1 VSGSLNIESLKKPA
15 ILIPIGLFL
24 ASFLLRLVGIG
35 WGLPNDYRNQTFHP
49 DEVTNAII
57 SQEIDIAHG
66 DFLPSFY
73 NYGSAYF
80 IAESLGGKIA
90 ATYWEGVP
98 KDDQA
103 ERPFWLYMGRI
114 ILAARI
120 INALAGAGAVV
131 VAWLI
136 LRRITSLFGALFGS
150 ALFAIAPGFL
160 VHSRFATPD
169 VFATF
174 WLCLSALFALR
185 IIGAMPG
192 SVAAED
198 SRPHADLRDSMLAG
212 IFAGISTGTKYT
224 GVLVL
229 VVLFV
234 CLGLTRRS
242 RWWVA
247 ALAGLGSCVAAFLAT
262 TPGFF
267 AESTLFWHDFA
278 FEMQHTATGH
288 GMVFTATPSGFVYQL
303 GNLAAGVGMIL
314 TLAGVLGL
322 VYAAY
327 RKHAWAIALLA
338 FSVVYYA
345 VIGRAEVKFLR
356 YTFPLILPLAIG
368 YGYAMG
374 AARRRQGWGHF
385 AVAGGIIGLGGLD
398 FGGLAGAVR
407 YTQFMTIKDPRDE
420 AAEYLRQV
428 APNGTVGIVKDPWFW
443 SPPLIP
449 DANLHREDLS
459 AVYDEVIASEHPKVL
474 RYLPSGERRMDWDVR
489 LLTQAKPDYVVFS
502 SFESD
507 DEERLS
513 RAKGL
518 DPGTQ
523 SAVDHFLAFRSE
535 LLSQY
540 RLARPFGDLGPPIHD
555 LMYIRPR
562 LWVWKR
568 KDLK

>member
-15 ILIPIGLFL
+15 ILIPLGLFF
-24 ASFLLRLVGIG
+24 AAFLLRLVGIG
-35 WGLPNDYRNQTFHP
+35 WGLPNDFRNQTFHP
-49 DEVTNAII
+49 DEVGNAIT
-57 SQEIDIAHG
+57 SQEIDIVHG
-66 DFLPSFY
+66 DFLPGFY

-80 IAESLGGKIA
+80 IAESIGGKVA

-114 ILAARI
+114 ILAARVI
-120 INALAGAGAVV
+120 SALAGAGAVV

-150 ALFAIAPGFL
+150 ALSAIAPGFL
-160 VHSRFATPD
+160 VHARFATPD

-185 IIGAMPG
+185 ILGSMPG
-192 SVAAED
+192 SLACD
-198 SRPHADLRDSMLAG
+198 DNRGSADLRDALLAG
-212 IFAGISTGTKYT
+212 LFAGISTGTKYT

-229 VVLFV
+229 IVLFV
-234 CLGLTRRS
+234 CLGLTRRPG
-242 RWWVA
+242 WWKS
-247 ALAGLGSCVAAFLAT
+247 ALAGLATCIVAFVLT
-262 TPGFF
+262 TPGVLLER
-267 AESTLFWHDFA
+267 AEFWNDFT
-278 FEMQHTATGH
+278 FELKHTATGH
-288 GMVFTATPSGFVYQL
+288 GMVFIGTPSGFVYQF
-303 GNLAAGVGMIL
+303 GNLAAGVGLIL

-322 VYAAY
+322 AYAAF
-327 RKHAWAIALLA
+327 RKHPWAIALLA
-338 FSVVYYA
+338 FAIVYYI

-356 YTFPLILPLAIG
+356 YTFPLVLPLAVG

-374 AARRRQGWGHF
+374 AGRRRQGWGH
-385 AVAGGIIGLGGLD
+385 AVVAAGIIGLGGLD

-407 YTQFMTIKDPRDE
+407 YTQFMTIQDPRDQ
-420 AAEYLRQV
+420 AADYLRDV
-428 APNGTVGIVKDPWFW
+428 AKNGTVGFVKDPWFW

-459 AVYDEVIASEHPKVL
+459 AVYDQLLASEHPRVL
-474 RYLPSGERRMDWDVR
+474 RYLPRGEPRIDWDVR
-489 LLTQAKPDYVVFS
+489 LLTEAQPDYVVFS
-502 SFESD
+502 SFEYD
-507 DEERLS
+507 DEERIS
-513 RAKGL
+513 KMKDL

-523 SAVDHFLAFRSE
+523 SVINHFLDFQNE
-535 LLSQY
+535 LVKRY
-540 RLARPFGDLGPPIHD
+540 KPARPFGDMGPPIHD

-568 KDLK
+568 KDLR